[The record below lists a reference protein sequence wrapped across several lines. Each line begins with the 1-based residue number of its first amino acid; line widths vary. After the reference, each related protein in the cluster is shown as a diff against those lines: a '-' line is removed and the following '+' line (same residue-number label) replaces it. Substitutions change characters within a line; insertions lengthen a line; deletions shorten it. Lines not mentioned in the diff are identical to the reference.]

1 MKWKAEVAAIG
12 EQRSKETQ
20 KLNKPELWMLCGMVS
35 WDSFG

>member
-1 MKWKAEVAAIG
+1 MKWKAGVAAIG

-20 KLNKPELWMLCGMVS
+20 KLNKPELWMLYAVVS